1 MSCWL
6 SILIYVLNKEN
17 GTCCTTQYFIGL
29 PKTEITI
36 VVKDRIY
43 REQFS
48 GLMLMYL
55 IEGLARKTET
65 N

>member
-1 MSCWL
+1 MEPV
-6 SILIYVLNKEN
+6 VL
-17 GTCCTTQYFIGL
+17 TQYFLGL
-29 PKTEITI
+29 PKAEII
-36 VVKDRIY
+36 IAIKERIY